1 MAKTL
6 DLVISDE
13 QMALLLREAK
23 EKNLSID
30 EVFNLA
36 LSEYLD
42 DLEDSDTSRP
52 AAIDNLR

>member
-13 QMALLLREAK
+13 QMTLLERDAE

-52 AAIDNLR
+52 VAIDNLR